1 MKRLGVDVSLE
12 DDLNSLSNP
21 GDRSNYRQGVMAKHP
36 SGWEP
41 GVAWNGDSGTL
52 TSQPLNSEPNDW
64 SELLAVWDLDPE
76 VFEVVEP
83 VQYRAWDAPNPEG
96 GLRRLFYYRAT
107 IRRRVESRASVAELL
122 AVLKEKRPRTA
133 SYEASEDGF
142 MYVVPAGDLQIGKPD
157 GDGSEGTIR
166 RFVEKT
172 DLSVLRLKE
181 LRRLKRPISG
191 VMLPWLGDCIEG
203 LVSQGGALAA
213 AGRLDLTMS
222 EQLRVYR
229 RLMLYQIQQFAGLTD
244 RIIVPVVPGNHDE
257 VQKAGKVVRRFDDSW
272 AIEGA
277 VAVADALKLSSQ
289 YDHISFVFPGV
300 DELTITLD
308 VAGTPVG
315 FAHGHQFGRDP
326 MKWWAGQAHG
336 MQDIGSATLLL
347 GAHLHHLRIEQG
359 GAKTFIQIPAMD
371 GGSTWWRHKTGQDA
385 PAAMV
390 SMLIGHGGWTDLA
403 IM

>member
-1 MKRLGVDVSLE
+1 MSLE
-12 DDLNSLSNP
+12 DDINSLTNP
-21 GDRSNYRQGVMAKHP
+21 GDKSNYRQGVMAKHP

-52 TSQPLNSEPNDW
+52 TSKPLDSEPNDW

-122 AVLKEKRPRTA
+122 AVLKEKRPRMG
-133 SYEASEDGF
+133 SFEPSDDGF

-172 DLSVLRLKE
+172 DMSVVRLKE

-203 LVSQGGALAA
+203 LVSQSGALAA

-277 VAVADALKLSSQ
+277 VAVADALKLNTQ
-289 YDHISFVFPGV
+289 YDHVSFVFPGV

-390 SMLIGHGGWTDLA
+390 SMLIGHGGWSDLA
-403 IM
+403 VL